1 MIAFF
6 EHPASYADEA
16 YTREHQTEIFFLLI
30 AHDMDGDS
38 TLDWDYTE
46 PWLI

>member
-1 MIAFF
+1 
-6 EHPASYADEA
+6 
-16 YTREHQTEIFFLLI
+16 LLI

-46 PWLI
+46 PWLIWKWNGSKFLYLTRLTFGNKP